1 MPTGRLLCSRVLSPG
16 TQGPSITTSQREGNQ
31 PSPNLRVPGHQPC
44 PWLQRVI
51 RSLPRVPTLIAQPAH
66 NAAPQHIRA
75 SGHTQVSGHMTHV
88 GRWTCGHTHRAASSP
103 GPQSPLELRQV
114 GLKGL
119 EALPIAFRRPGRTHK
134 VTSCHFLQQVGRAAP
149 CCSQSVV
156 QDQACLYFPRRKCI
170 SHAHMQMC
178 ARSHGHICKHTLT
191 CTQTG
196 ANAAQWLLFTN
207 SGSEGLPQG
216 VASCILKVQ
225 RGLCACQGRDRHPC
239 IASPV
244 SLPQSLAAR
253 PHAPPWKRPH
263 PGRAPQP
270 TRPPAATEA
279 HHHGVSAQVYFG
291 KQRIEQ
297 RLRK

>member
-1 MPTGRLLCSRVLSPG
+1 M
-16 TQGPSITTSQREGNQ
+16 
-31 PSPNLRVPGHQPC
+31 
-44 PWLQRVI
+44 
-51 RSLPRVPTLIAQPAH
+51 
-66 NAAPQHIRA
+66 
-75 SGHTQVSGHMTHV
+75 SGHVTRGQADTRGHTWA
-88 GRWTCGHTHRAASSP
+88 GGHTHRAASSP

-119 EALPIAFRRPGRTHK
+119 AALPIAFWWPGRTHK
-134 VTSCHFLQQVGRAAP
+134 ITFCHFLQQVGRAAP

-156 QDQACLYFPRRKCI
+156 QDQACFYFPRRKCI
-170 SHAHMQMC
+170 SHVHMQMC
-178 ARSHGHICKHTLT
+178 AYSHGHMCKQTLT

-207 SGSEGLPQG
+207 SGSEGLLQG

-225 RGLCACQGRDRHPC
+225 RGLCACQGRGRHPC
-239 IASPV
+239 TASPI

-253 PHAPPWKRPH
+253 PHAPPGSGH
-263 PGRAPQP
+263 TRAAHRNPP
-270 TRPPAATEA
+270 RPPAATEA